1 MILLDENIIAPEREK
16 LRQYKITFRQ
26 ISVEIGKQG
35 LKDLNDLNDILPLL
49 HQLKK
54 ATFFTLDEDFYRA
67 DWRHQSY
74 ALAYLDVFPEQTAE
88 YVRRFLKQSSFRTKS
103 KRMGKV
109 FHIGYGGIRYWEINK
124 PNVIKADWE

>member
-16 LRQYKITFRQ
+16 LRRYKLSFRQ
-26 ISVEIGKQG
+26 IGVEIGKQG
-35 LKDLNDLNDILPLL
+35 LKDLNDILPLL

-67 DWRHQSY
+67 DWCYQNY
-74 ALAYLDVFPEQTAE
+74 ALAYHDVFPEQTAE

-109 FHIGYGGIRYWEINK
+109 FHIGYSGIRYWEINK
-124 PNVIKADWE
+124 PDVIKADWE